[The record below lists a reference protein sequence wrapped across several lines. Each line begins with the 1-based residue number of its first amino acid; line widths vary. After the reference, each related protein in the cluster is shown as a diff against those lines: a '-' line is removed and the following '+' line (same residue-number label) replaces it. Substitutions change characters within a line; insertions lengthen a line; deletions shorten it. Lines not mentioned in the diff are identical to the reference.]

1 MEFKKEL
8 EDKINLLRRKRI
20 VITTPR
26 LIILEY
32 LLQNKVHP
40 TAEEIY
46 QKLRQRFPSLS
57 LASVY
62 NTLKLFSRLGIT
74 TELLLEKEKARY
86 DINTTAHAHF
96 KCLNCGKIYDLDV
109 KLPQVK
115 KVIGHK
121 ILSAQLYF
129 YGICQGCL
137 KENESQANKI

>member
-40 TAEEIY
+40 TAEEVY
-46 QKLRQRFPSLS
+46 QSLKQRFPSLS

-74 TELLLEKEKARY
+74 TELLLDKEKARY
-86 DINTTAHAHF
+86 DINTIPHAHF
-96 KCLNCGKIYDLDV
+96 KCLNCGKIYDLLDI
-109 KLPQVK
+109 KLPQ
-115 KVIGHK
+115 KVTGHK
-121 ILSAQLYF
+121 VLSTQLYF
-129 YGICQGCL
+129 YGVCQECL
-137 KENESQANKI
+137 KKRSNK

>member
-40 TAEEIY
+40 TAEEVY
-46 QKLRQRFPSLS
+46 QSLKQRFPSLS

-74 TELLLEKEKARY
+74 TELLLDKEKARY
-86 DINTTAHAHF
+86 DINTIPHAHF
-96 KCLNCGKIYDLDV
+96 KCLNCGKIYDLLNI

-121 ILSAQLYF
+121 VLSTQLYF
-129 YGICQGCL
+129 YGVCQECL
-137 KENESQANKI
+137 KKRSNK